1 MNPHDANTPPRIL
14 YTSRLNPNGAIL
26 QAQAQDGFTW
36 RTVDT
41 LADLRYE
48 GGESAKLLVVD
59 RHLMATGDPLTL
71 REIAALWGSSGVL
84 VCSYPEGEDAP
95 ADVPEDLLWGYLREP
110 YHARGFSK
118 LVDNAFQF
126 ILNRLET
133 ERSRQELR
141 EYAVKLQELNAIGI
155 ALSSER
161 DPDKL
166 LDLILKKS
174 RDIVYADAGS
184 LYLVERKDANGPKL
198 RFKLSQNDTF
208 PFAYQE
214 FTMPISRQSLAGY
227 VALTGH
233 ALNLEDVYH
242 LPEGA
247 EYAFDRTFDRRTGY
261 RTKSMLVI
269 PMRNRSN
276 ETIGILQL
284 INRKRRRDTLL
295 DEPHLMEREVIPF
308 DPLHEEL
315 VLSLASQA
323 AVAIE
328 NNSLYQDIE
337 GLFEG
342 FVNASVTAIESR
354 DPTTSGHSARVANL
368 TVALAE
374 LVDGLDHGP
383 FRDVHFSRDQ
393 IREVRYAS
401 LLHDF
406 GKVGVREEVLVKA
419 KKLYPLKLEL
429 IQSRFHFVRQ
439 ALETRD
445 SRSRLDYVLAKGR
458 EAYLSELP
466 RFDATLA
473 HELAALDEYLRIIL
487 EANEPTVLE
496 EGSFLRLME
505 IAQHT
510 YRDLY
515 GSEQPLLLPDE
526 VRQLSIRRGSLDES
540 ERREIERH
548 VSHTYRFLSQI
559 PWTSDLARVPDIAYA
574 HHEKLNGKGYP
585 QALADEGIP
594 VQSKMM
600 AIADIFD
607 ALTASD
613 RPYKKAVPLERALD
627 ILHFEAKDHHIDA
640 QLLDLF
646 IDYRIFEQGRII
658 HPA

>member
-1 MNPHDANTPPRIL
+1 MNPHDDTPQRIL
-14 YTSRLNPNGAIL
+14 YTSRLNANGETL
-26 QAQAQDGFTW
+26 QAQAVGGFAW
-36 RTVDT
+36 RTVDS

-48 GGESAKLLVVD
+48 GGASAKLLIVD
-59 RHLMATGDPLTL
+59 RHLMRTGDVGTL

-84 VCSYPEGEDAP
+84 VCSYPEGEETP

-110 YHARGFSK
+110 YHPRGFGK

-133 ERSRQELR
+133 ERSRHELR

-184 LYLVERKDANGPKL
+184 LYLVERKDASGPML

-214 FTMPISRQSLAGY
+214 FTVPISRSSLSGY

-233 ALNLEDVYH
+233 ALSLADVYE

-295 DEPHLMEREVIPF
+295 DDPHLMEREVIPF

-328 NNSLYQDIE
+328 NNLLYQNIE

-354 DPTTSGHSARVANL
+354 DPTTSGHSSRVATL

-383 FRDVHFSRDQ
+383 YRDVHFSRDQ

-439 ALETRD
+439 ALEARD
-445 SRSRLDYVLAKGR
+445 SRGRLEYVLAQGR
-458 EAYLSELP
+458 EAYLRDLP
-466 RFDATLA
+466 RFDSAFGQ
-473 HELAALDEYLRIIL
+473 ELAALDEYLRIIL

-515 GSEQPLLLPDE
+515 GAEQPLLLPDE
-526 VRQLSIRRGSLDES
+526 VKQLSIRRGSLDEQ
-540 ERREIERH
+540 ERREIESH
-548 VSHTYRFLSQI
+548 VSHTFRFLSQI
-559 PWTSDLARVPDIAYA
+559 PWTSDLARVPEIAFA

-585 QALADEGIP
+585 RALPDGDIP

-627 ILHFEAKDHHIDA
+627 ILHFEAKDRHVDA
-640 QLLDLF
+640 NLLDLF
-646 IDYRIFEQGRII
+646 IEHRIFEQGRII
-658 HPA
+658 NPA

>member
-1 MNPHDANTPPRIL
+1 MNPDDAAPQRIL

-26 QAQAQDGFTW
+26 EAQAVDGFAW
-36 RTVDT
+36 RTVDS
-41 LADLRYE
+41 LSDLRYA

-59 RHLMATGDPLTL
+59 RHLMATGDAATL

-84 VCSYPEGEDAP
+84 VCSYPEGEEAP
-95 ADVPEDLLWGYLREP
+95 AEVPEDLLWGYLREP
-110 YHARGFSK
+110 YHPRGFGK

-133 ERSRQELR
+133 ERSRLELR

-184 LYLVERKDANGPKL
+184 LYLVERKEAGGPVL

-214 FTMPISRQSLAGY
+214 FTMPISRASLAGY
-227 VALTGH
+227 VALSGH
-233 ALNLEDVYH
+233 SLSLADVYA

-269 PMRNRSN
+269 PMRNRNN

-295 DEPHLMEREVIPF
+295 DDPHLMEREVIPF
-308 DPLHEEL
+308 DPLHEDL

-354 DPTTSGHSARVANL
+354 DPTTSGHSSRVANL

-374 LVDGLDHGP
+374 QVNGLDHGP

-439 ALETRD
+439 ALEARD
-445 SRSRLDYVLAKGR
+445 SRSRLDYVLARGR
-458 EAYLSELP
+458 EAYLRDLP
-466 RFDATLA
+466 RFDAALS
-473 HELAALDEYLRIIL
+473 HELTALDEYFRIIL

-496 EGSFLRLME
+496 EGSFLRLLE
-505 IAQHT
+505 IAEHT
-510 YRDLY
+510 YRDVY
-515 GSEQPLLLPDE
+515 GADQPLLRPEE
-526 VRQLSIRRGSLDES
+526 VRQLSIRRGSLDEQ
-540 ERREIERH
+540 ERREIESH

-559 PWTSDLARVPDIAYA
+559 PWTSDLSRVPEIAYA

-585 QALADEGIP
+585 RALPDGGIP

-613 RPYKKAVPLERALD
+613 RPYKKAMPLERALD
-627 ILHFEAKDHHIDA
+627 ILHFEARDHHIDA
-640 QLLDLF
+640 GLLEVF
-646 IDYRIFEQGRII
+646 VDYRIFEQGRII
-658 HPA
+658 NPS